1 MLFHTV
7 DFAAFF
13 GAVVLLYAVLRGPWL
28 LAALTAASYFFYGYI
43 QPYYVV
49 LLFLLT
55 LSDYVIGLVAHRF
68 KVRWHGVLVSFIVNF
83 GALAY
88 FKYANFGLDNAR
100 AALDFFGWQW
110 RCRVSPCC
118 CPSASASTSSSPSPT

>member
-13 GAVVLLYAVLRGPWL
+13 GAVMLLYGLLRGPAL

-43 QPYYVV
+43 QPYYVA

-55 LSDYVIGLVAHRF
+55 LSDYVIGRVAGRF
-68 KVRWHGVLVSFIVNF
+68 RARWHGVLVSFIVNF

-100 AALDFFGWQW
+100 AALE
-110 RCRVSPCC
+110 
-118 CPSASASTSSSPSPT
+118 